1 MQIWQSL
8 PLVRN
13 VTMILPV
20 TRNSVCAL
28 ADLPRSS
35 GQIPTA
41 QEQLEVV
48 RVADFAAWLD
58 DHLSDLEWR
67 HRDDW
72 TRESTLDAIFSGTK
86 RRRMLSE

>member
-1 MQIWQSL
+1 
-8 PLVRN
+8 
-13 VTMILPV
+13 MILPV
-20 TRNSVCAL
+20 TRNSVCEL

-41 QEQLEVV
+41 QERLEVV
-48 RVADFAAWLD
+48 HVADFAAWLD

-67 HRDDW
+67 HRHNW

-86 RRRMLSE
+86 RRPMLQD